1 MADEVVVPQVPQTED
16 GKIDF
21 AKWEKDRPQREAE
34 RASKAAEE
42 KKGTATE
49 VPKADDKT
57 KEGETP
63 RLPRSTVREL
73 NKLRTEAAEERGRR
87 LALEEMHKGTPA
99 AAKPE
104 VSEDPEPQ
112 RKDFADDATFNR
124 AAGRWDARQEAKK
137 VVSAK
142 EAETSTQAAL
152 REELKA
158 ADEKFQKDRE
168 AIGPEWDEALEAL
181 KAMEA
186 DEEAPTFVMEEH
198 PIVFG
203 GLAASDVRAH
213 VLVYLARHPKELQRL
228 LDMTAT
234 KDMTKDQKAA
244 ADRAQARA
252 FNRLEG
258 TAETWYS
265 ANKSKAEPKKEAAKS
280 ETAAERDAKLPKP
293 SEAVAPR
300 GGVPTDGKVSM
311 FLADGV
317 TVNPSYLA
325 DFQARRSKR

>member
-87 LALEEMHKGTPA
+87 LALEEMHKGTSA

-104 VSEDPEPQ
+104 VSEDPEPL

-137 VVSAK
+137 IVSTK
-142 EAETSTQAAL
+142 EAETASQAAL
-152 REELKA
+152 RTELSA
-158 ADEKFQKDRE
+158 ADEKFQDDRKG
-168 AIGPEWDEALEAL
+168 IPEWDDAVKEL
-181 KAMEA
+181 KAMEE
-186 DEEAPTFVMEEH
+186 DDNAPTFVMEEH
-198 PIVFG
+198 PIIFG
-203 GLAASDVRAH
+203 GLAASDVRAY
-213 VLVYLARHPKELQRL
+213 VLVYLAKHPAELQKL